1 MSRLAVRAE
10 IIKLGQVLERVPLEL
25 DFLQAI
31 PLKDLHGLRLALDEV
46 LFEQH
51 RQLLRRMAVILRWL
65 PSGLIAFLARRV
77 LGARLF
83 ARVVAV
89 LPARVVARV
98 TPRLPDA
105 FIADGV
111 RYMDP
116 RRLLDA
122 IAQTPLET
130 SQAVLSILLE
140 RRDYVSLGRLVE
152 YLPDETIRA
161 MERQIADDAAVV
173 EIAFYMESKSRLEH
187 FVGLLPRERLY
198 QSMRL
203 LQDPSRRALWTK
215 VMVLLM
221 YVSPGLQRELTD
233 LMVAQGE
240 AVLSALTAAIHEEG
254 LFADLLPARAA
265 FSQQTLQLVTNLK
278 IMREPG
284 VMEALLRAVDE
295 GNHWGAELATLR
307 WMDED
312 LLDRVA
318 MLLGQMPQAALERV
332 VYAAVCTELWDPL
345 LDLVRR
351 MPTPRQRDFAGIVLH
366 YGAVDGGLLRRVA
379 QRALAYGLGHLFA
392 AAQAERSPPPN

>member
-10 IIKLGQVLERVPLEL
+10 IIKLGQAL
-25 DFLQAI
+25 DRPPQQLGFLQAI
-31 PLKDLHGLRLALDEV
+31 PLKDLRGLRLALGEI
-46 LFEQH
+46 LFEQYRH
-51 RQLLRRMAVILRWL
+51 PLRRMAVILRWL
-65 PSGLIAFLARRV
+65 PSRLIAFLIRRA
-77 LGARLF
+77 LGPRLF
-83 ARVVAV
+83 ARLVAE

-98 TPRLPDA
+98 TPHLPGP

-111 RYMDP
+111 PYMDP
-116 RRLLDA
+116 RRLHDA
-122 IAQTPLET
+122 IAQTSLET
-130 SQAVLSILLE
+130 SQTVLRILLE

-152 YLPDETIRA
+152 YLPDENIRA
-161 MERQIADDAAVV
+161 MERLIADDAAVV

-187 FVGLLPRERLY
+187 FVQLLPRERLR
-198 QSMRL
+198 QAMLL

-240 AVLSALTAAIHEEG
+240 AVLSALTSAIHEEE

-265 FSQQTLQLVTNLK
+265 FSQQTLQLVTNLR

-295 GNHWGAELATLR
+295 ANQWGAELATLQ

-312 LLDRVA
+312 LLGRVA
-318 MLLGQMPQAALERV
+318 TLLGQMPQAALERV
-332 VYAAVCTELWDPL
+332 VYAAVFAELWDPV

-351 MPTPRQRDFAGIVLH
+351 MPAQRQRDFADIVLR
-366 YGAVDGGLLRRVA
+366 YGAVDEGLLRRVA
-379 QRALAYGLGHLFA
+379 RRALPYGLDHLFA
-392 AAQAERSPPPN
+392 VVPTERPPN